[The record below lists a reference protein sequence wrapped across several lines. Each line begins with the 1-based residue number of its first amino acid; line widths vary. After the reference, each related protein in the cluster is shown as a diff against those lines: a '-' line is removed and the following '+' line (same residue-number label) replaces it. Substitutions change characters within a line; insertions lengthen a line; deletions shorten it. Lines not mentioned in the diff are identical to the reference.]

1 MTEAEFTAFYE
12 ATARR
17 LRTFLTR
24 ALSDATLA
32 EDLAQEA
39 YIRLLNSR
47 GSALAG
53 EDATRY
59 LYRIAGNLVHDHW
72 RRGGMKV
79 EELEAAETAIPPP
92 RAQDAN
98 AADAA
103 DVEAALNGLPP
114 AQRSLLWLAY
124 VEGYD
129 HKEIAGIMNV
139 KPASVKVLLSR
150 ARERFLKLF
159 RPAVEMPQ

>member
-1 MTEAEFTAFYE
+1 MTEAEFTGFYE
-12 ATARR
+12 STARR

-24 ALSDATLA
+24 ALSDAALA

-47 GSALAG
+47 GAGLAG
-53 EDATRY
+53 EEATRY

-72 RRGGMKV
+72 RRSGVKV
-79 EELEAAETAIPPP
+79 EELDVAETAIPPP
-92 RAQDAN
+92 RAQEV
-98 AADAA
+98 DAA

-129 HKEIAGIMNV
+129 HKEIAGIMKV

-150 ARERFLKLF
+150 ARTRFVKLF
-159 RPAVEMPQ
+159 RPGVEIPR

>member
-12 ATARR
+12 ASARR
-17 LRTFLTR
+17 LRQFLAR
-24 ALSDATLA
+24 ALSDASLA
-32 EDLAQEA
+32 EDLSQEA
-39 YIRLLNSR
+39 YIRFLNSR
-47 GSALAG
+47 GAG
-53 EDATRY
+53 LEAQEATKY

-72 RRGGMKV
+72 RRGGVKI
-79 EELEAAETAIPPP
+79 EDLDAADTAMPPP
-92 RAQDAN
+92 RMEER
-98 AADAA
+98 
-103 DVEAALNGLPP
+103 DVHAALDELPP

-129 HKEIAGIMNV
+129 HKEIAEIMKV

-159 RPAVEMPQ
+159 RPGVGMPR

>member
-1 MTEAEFTAFYE
+1 MTEAEFTTFYE

-17 LRTFLTR
+17 LRTFLAR
-24 ALSDATLA
+24 ALSDASLA

-47 GSALAG
+47 GAGLAT
-53 EDATRY
+53 EEATKY
-59 LYRIAGNLVHDHW
+59 LYRIAGNLAHDHW
-72 RRGGMKV
+72 RRGGIKV
-79 EELEAAETAIPPP
+79 EELNVEEAAIPPP
-92 RAQDAN
+92 QTERS
-98 AADAA
+98 
-103 DVEAALNGLPP
+103 DVEAVLNGLPP

-150 ARERFLKLF
+150 ARDRFLKLF
-159 RPAVEMPQ
+159 RPAVEISR

>member
-12 ATARR
+12 ASARR
-17 LRTFLTR
+17 LRQFLTR
-24 ALSDATLA
+24 ALSDASLA

-39 YIRLLNSR
+39 YIRFLNSR
-47 GSALAG
+47 GAG
-53 EDATRY
+53 LDAEEATRY

-72 RRGGMKV
+72 RRGGVKT
-79 EELEAAETAIPPP
+79 EDLGAPETAIPPP
-92 RAQDAN
+92 RMEER
-98 AADAA
+98 
-103 DVEAALNGLPP
+103 DVQAALHELPP

-129 HKEIAGIMNV
+129 HKEIAEIMKV

-150 ARERFLKLF
+150 ARERFLKIF
-159 RPAVEMPQ
+159 RSGVEMPR

>member
-1 MTEAEFTAFYE
+1 MTEAEFTVFYE

-24 ALSDATLA
+24 ALSDASLA

-47 GSALAG
+47 GAELAG
-53 EDATRY
+53 EEATKY
-59 LYRIAGNLVHDHW
+59 LYRVAGNLVHDHW
-72 RRGGMKV
+72 RRGGVKI
-79 EELEAAETAIPPP
+79 EELEAAEIAIPPP
-92 RAQDAN
+92 AMN
-98 AADAA
+98 EG

-124 VEGYD
+124 VEGYE
-129 HKEIAGIMNV
+129 HKEIAEMLNV

-159 RPAVEMPQ
+159 RPGVEMPR